1 MLFASPRLIQFFQEE
16 LGYPED
22 LIQMIQ
28 EDFFET
34 FLLYLETETN
44 LYLDEQNLE
53 EEYQKLADIQKQDL
67 VGLQV
72 DLTTAFID
80 LYIKYPEIKSKVD
93 EKMSY
98 FTRMFTSNIK
108 RRMTPEQ
115 LEEMDK
121 ILEEEIVKYAKAREQ
136 LTQEI

>member
-1 MLFASPRLIQFFQEE
+1 MLFTSPRLIQFFQEE
-16 LGYPED
+16 LGYPKD

-44 LYLDEQNLE
+44 LYLDEHNLE
-53 EEYQKLADIQKQDL
+53 EEYQKLADAQKSDPI
-67 VGLQV
+67 GLQA
-72 DLTTAFID
+72 DLTQAFID
-80 LYIKYPEIKSKVD
+80 LYIKYPNIKSKVD

-115 LEEMDK
+115 LEKMDT
-121 ILEEEIVKYAKAREQ
+121 ILEEEIAKYAKARKQ